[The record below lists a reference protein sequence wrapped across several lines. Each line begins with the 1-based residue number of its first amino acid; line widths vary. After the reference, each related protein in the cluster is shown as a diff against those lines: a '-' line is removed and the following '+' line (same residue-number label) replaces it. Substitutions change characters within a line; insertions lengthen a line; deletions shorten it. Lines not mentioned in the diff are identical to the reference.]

1 MSIGKTPDGRWYCHY
16 RDLAGKGCREYFG
29 RDGGAKDRAETRDL
43 EIKLIKK
50 RPRTEPVLP
59 GFGTPFFS
67 RLAQSYINH
76 RAAELSDKTRREII
90 QVLARDAYPVMG
102 HLRAGMI
109 TMKEL
114 TALEKRILDRGSGTR
129 TANRYVGYISKIFNW
144 AIQRQVL
151 KTHPWPNRKPL
162 KTKRYRVELPGL
174 DELRR
179 IMDHAADHLRWAIEV
194 EYHTGLRPGKS
205 ELFALKWADI
215 DYRTGMIR
223 IYSSKTD
230 RVHYQ
235 YVSLPFRVRL
245 KRREKALRQAKEL
258 CDYVVS
264 YKGRPIESLKVA
276 WNAAKARAGID
287 RPLRLYDLRH
297 FYATNALVQGANI
310 LELAER
316 LGHVNSEMVV
326 KVYAHLADG
335 LRSQRELPLPGLYD
349 PAKKRPGSEKKPLP
363 VIDISPAIP

>member
-1 MSIGKTPDGRWYCHY
+1 MSTGITPDGRWYCHY

-29 RDGGAKDRAETRDL
+29 RGDRGKDAAETRDL

-50 RPRTEPVLP
+50 RPKTESVLP

-67 RLAQSYINH
+67 HLAQSYINH
-76 RAAELSDKTRREII
+76 RAAELSNKTRREII

-102 HLRAGMI
+102 HLRVGMI
-109 TMKEL
+109 SMKEL
-114 TALEKRILDRGSGTR
+114 TALEKRILDRGAGTQ
-129 TANRYVGYISKIFNW
+129 TANRYVGYISKIFSW

-151 KTHPWPNRKPL
+151 KIHPWPNRKPL
-162 KTKRYRVELPGL
+162 KTKRYRVELPTL

-179 IMDHAADHLRWAIEV
+179 IMEHAADHLRWAIEV

-205 ELFALKWADI
+205 ELLSLKWSDI

-235 YVSLPFRVRL
+235 YVSLMFRVRL
-245 KRREKALRQAKEL
+245 KRRERALRKAKEL

-264 YKGRPIESLKVA
+264 YKGRQIDSLKVA
-276 WNAAKARAGID
+276 WNKAKARAGID

-297 FYATNALVQGANI
+297 FYASHALVQGANI

-316 LGHVNSEMVV
+316 LGHVNSDMVV

-335 LRSQRELPLPGLYD
+335 LRSQRELPLPALYD
-349 PAKKRPGSEKKPLP
+349 PGKKIPAPEKKPLP
-363 VIDISPAIP
+363 VIDISPSNP